1 MRLKQIQ
8 ANSVQILLSFEK
20 LFQNL
25 YPVNLKNRILGLLV
39 MIFIPFLIS
48 GQGSLATKEDFQA
61 KFKEISPSSSP
72 KTVANEMIDILN
84 QARHVDITIA
94 EGLQDTIISYILAND
109 LKLVEGRY
117 YTEVAEIWRV
127 KNRLDLMI
135 DYYNKTINI
144 YKEFQQAYPDS
155 SRYEV
160 IYTLSGCY
168 NNLADGYILLGKY
181 KEALNFY
188 KISLAS
194 VLPLND
200 SLQNSI
206 RYYNIS
212 DTYVALNKPDS
223 AMKYILLCKKMEDGM
238 GMPDGLAYAHDGLAE
253 VHLMNGDFEWAL
265 AEIDTALAFAQQVN
279 DPFFHVEIQQQKA
292 EILMAWKK
300 FELARDEYLS
310 IQQKSQDIGY
320 EMAVEDSYAH
330 LKEIYSELGDYQ
342 SAFKYADLLLS
353 LADSTLQEKAAE
365 KALEFEIMYQTEMK
379 DAEIENLNK
388 QKELTDKLNTELKEK
403 RELEANRSRIINI
416 ALICGLVLLSLIG
429 GILFRN
435 SRKNAILNLELQRS
449 NAELSEKNEE
459 IQDQAAEINDSIS
472 YAMNIQGALFP
483 NEKELGIVGEERFVL
498 FSPKDI
504 VSGDFFWTFRS
515 ERLDLN
521 YLAVADCTGHGVPG
535 AFMSILGIS
544 LLDKVV
550 IKLTDLN
557 TDTILNELNHELYK
571 NLSAGGQY
579 GVRDGMDIAL
589 ISIDSNEKKF
599 SFSGARNRVIH
610 ISHEGLNEYKGDRV
624 DLGRVEHCKSIQKQ
638 VVHYET
644 GDMIYLFTDGYVDQ
658 KGSETG
664 KKFYME
670 PFRELLLKIAALPVK
685 KQQQVVEET
694 FHKWKGQKYD
704 QMDDI
709 LVVGIRL

>member
-1 MRLKQIQ
+1 MRI
-8 ANSVQILLSFEK
+8 NIFFVV
-20 LFQNL
+20 LF
-25 YPVNLKNRILGLLV
+25 LG
-39 MIFIPFLIS
+39 FLTF
-48 GQGSLATKEDFQA
+48 GQGTVMTKKDFQT
-61 KFKEISPSSSP
+61 KLLTIDPSSSP
-72 KTVANEMIDILN
+72 KTTANEMIDILN

-94 EGLQDTIISYILAND
+94 ESLQDTIISYIRANN
-109 LKLVEGRY
+109 LTLVEGRY
-117 YTEVAEIWRV
+117 YTEIAEIWRV

-135 DYYNKTINI
+135 DYYHKTINI
-144 YKEFQQAYPDS
+144 YKQFQQTYPDS

-181 KEALNFY
+181 GEALNFY
-188 KISLAS
+188 KISLTS

-212 DTYVALNKPDS
+212 DTYVALNEPDS
-223 AMKYILLCKKMEDGM
+223 AMKYILLCKQMEDGM

-265 AEIDTALAFAQQVN
+265 AEIDTALVFAQQVN
-279 DPFFHVEIQQQKA
+279 DPFFHIEIQQQKA

-300 FELARDEYLS
+300 YKLARDEYLV
-310 IQQKSQDIGY
+310 IQQKSRKIGY
-320 EMAVEDSYAH
+320 EMAVEDSYVH
-330 LKEIYSELGDYQ
+330 LKEIYNALGDYQ

-353 LADSTLQEKAAE
+353 VADSTLQEKAAE
-365 KALEFEIMYQTEMK
+365 KAMEFEIMYQTEMK
-379 DAEIENLNK
+379 DVEIENLNK
-388 QKELTDKLNTELKEK
+388 QKELTDKLNAELKEK
-403 RELEANRSRIINI
+403 RELEANRARIINI

-429 GILFRN
+429 GILFKN
-435 SRKNAILNLELQRS
+435 SRKNAMLNSELQRS
-449 NAELSEKNEE
+449 NAELSEKNGE

-483 NEKELGIVGEERFVL
+483 NEKELSIIGEERFVL

-589 ISIDSNEKKF
+589 ISIDSNERMF

-610 ISHEGLNEYKGDRV
+610 ISKGQLNEYKGDRV
-624 DLGRVEHCKSIQKQ
+624 DLGRVEHCKSIRKQ
-638 VVHYET
+638 VVHYEA

-670 PFRELLLKIAALPVK
+670 PFRELLIKIATFPVQ
-685 KQQQVVEET
+685 KQGQIMKET
-694 FHKWKGQKYD
+694 FLKWKGEKYD
-704 QMDDI
+704 QMDDV
-709 LVVGIRL
+709 LVVGVRL